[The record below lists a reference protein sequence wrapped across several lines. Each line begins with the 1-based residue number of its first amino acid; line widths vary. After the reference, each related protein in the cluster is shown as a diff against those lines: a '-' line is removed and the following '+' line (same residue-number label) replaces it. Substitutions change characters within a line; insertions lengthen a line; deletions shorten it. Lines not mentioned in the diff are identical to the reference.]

1 VEFANGARCHF
12 NGIKGRVGFTE
23 WDVLGDAGRIR
34 IGPGLAELWT
44 RDEPTGELVLRPF
57 PATMLMTGGIQAAWE
72 ELFAALGSGAAVR
85 STVHDGRLVVALI
98 EAILASHRAG
108 KMVDVPG
115 PPGPAGAN
123 TARSALTRM
132 GGMG

>member
-1 VEFANGARCHF
+1 VEFANGVRGHF

-44 RDEPTGELVLRPF
+44 LDEPTGELVLRAF
-57 PATMLMTGGIQAAWE
+57 PATMLMPGGIQAAWE
-72 ELFAALGSGAAVR
+72 ELFVALDDGGAVR
-85 STVHDGRLVVALI
+85 STVHDGWRVVALI

-108 KMVDVPG
+108 GLVDVPG
-115 PPGPAGAN
+115 PPGPGGAN
-123 TARSALTRM
+123 AARSALTRM
-132 GGMG
+132 GETG